1 MKLNSP
7 NRTIHSRSQAGMT
20 LIETVIALA
29 ILFVVAAG
37 IMTTGYIST
46 ATTEN
51 QGNLQARTTEYAQDK
66 MEQLIGLAYGDVGTD
81 TTVFP
86 SCSPAS
92 TNPPACAT
100 GTGLMVGVDCGNA
113 AGTPCGSWD
122 PSAPVT
128 TPGNGFVDYL
138 CVDGNPVG
146 IGGCTAGNWFYI
158 RVWQISQWAA
168 GVKQITVTTKVR
180 FGAIQS
186 GAGAAPQSTLSSL
199 KSSPF

>member
-1 MKLNSP
+1 MKLNTP
-7 NRTIHSRSQAGMT
+7 ANTMDSRSQAGMT

-29 ILFVVAAG
+29 ILFIVAAG

-66 MEQLIGLAYGDVGTD
+66 MEQLIGLAYGDTGTD

-86 SCSPAS
+86 SCGPA
-92 TNPPACAT
+92 TLNPPSCTT
-100 GTGLMVGVDCGNA
+100 GTGLTIG
-113 AGTPCGSWD
+113 GSSD

-128 TPGNGFVDYL
+128 TPGNGYVDYL

-168 GVKQITVTTKVR
+168 GIKQITVTTKVR
-180 FGAIQS
+180 FGAVS
-186 GAGAAPQSTLSSL
+186 TGAGTAPQSTLSSL